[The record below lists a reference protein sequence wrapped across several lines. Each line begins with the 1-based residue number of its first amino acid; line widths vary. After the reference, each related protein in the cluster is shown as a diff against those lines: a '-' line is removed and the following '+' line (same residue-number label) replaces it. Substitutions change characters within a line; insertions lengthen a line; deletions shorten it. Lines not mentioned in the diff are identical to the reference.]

1 MTITQT
7 GDLFRSLQLRRDTT
21 RLRTDLTK
29 LANELSSGVRSDLS
43 KVLKGDYTNL
53 AQTESGLNR
62 LDGFKQ
68 IIAEHRFH
76 TSTTQVSLE
85 NLRSFGSHSGS
96 LLALPEISD
105 ATLATSAGADALS
118 RFEASVRQ
126 VNVQAAGRSIFSGT
140 ASDQPALA
148 DPGTILT
155 AIEAEIASAGAAT
168 ANDIETIVSGWF
180 ANGGGFD
187 TVAYIGGPAA
197 SVNTILNDS
206 EEAPPNLTAQEPEI
220 REFLKAMT
228 LGALVGRD
236 ALAGDPAEQHALLQ
250 KSGEALIVADKSLVE
265 LQSKVGLIEAQI
277 DRASVE
283 VNSERDALLTAR
295 SQLIETD
302 PFEAAVKLQQTEIQL
317 ESIYS
322 VTARLSRL
330 SIVGYLQ

>member
-1 MTITQT
+1 MTINQT

-29 LANELSSGVRSDLS
+29 LTNELSSGIRSDIS
-43 KVLKGDYTNL
+43 RVLKGDFSNL
-53 AQTESGLNR
+53 AHIESGLNR
-62 LDGFKQ
+62 LSGFKTV
-68 IIAEHRFH
+68 IAEHRFQ

-85 NLRSFGSHSGS
+85 NLRAFGNHSGS

-105 ATLATSAGADALS
+105 ATLATSAGADAMS
-118 RFEASVRQ
+118 RFEAAVRQ
-126 VNVQAAGRSIFSGT
+126 LNVQAAGRSIFSGT

-148 DPGTILT
+148 DAETIMT
-155 AIEAEIASAGAAT
+155 AIEAEIASTGATT
-168 ANDIETIVSGWF
+168 ANDIQAIVSTWFGSGGSFETIGY
-180 ANGGGFD
+180 
-187 TVAYIGGPAA
+187 TGGPAA
-197 SVNTILNDS
+197 SVDTVLNDS
-206 EEAPPNLTAQEPEI
+206 EAAPPNFTAQEPEI
-220 REFLKAMT
+220 REFLQAIT

-236 ALAGDPAEQHALLQ
+236 ALSGNSAEQHALLQ
-250 KSGEALIVADKSLVE
+250 KSGEALIAADKSLVE

-283 VNSERDALLTAR
+283 VDSERDALMTAR